1 MNIVGVNI
9 SHDTSVCLMQDGKII
24 FYLEEE
30 RLCKVKSFLITEAPA
45 KIKTLDK
52 IKNFVDKID
61 YLIISTYKREIEK
74 HKVLFNDHMLSDVGI
89 LFDVTISE
97 EIVNTIL
104 NHGILVDKIILD
116 LDSHHLHHAH
126 NAFYF
131 SGFDS
136 ASVLV
141 MDNSGAFNTKY
152 DQQINN
158 QLVRAREIESIYK
171 FDNNLHKKLFKH
183 YSTFRM
189 VSLGEDLNYSP
200 PNNEGDMISNTYS
213 VGELFQF
220 VTKFVLGLNY
230 LDTGKV
236 MGMSSYGD
244 LDKEKIEWFSKYE
257 NNFLFHCNFLRDLKL
272 SKIYLSAPFKEQSD
286 FAKKL
291 QFETKEYTIR
301 LIQKAIDFSDS
312 NNVVLSG
319 GYFQNC
325 VNNYAY
331 LKAFPK
337 INFYVDPICYDGGT
351 AIGACLYVWHHVL
364 GNPNT
369 LQKLDNLYLGPE

>member
-1 MNIVGVNI
+1 MNIVGINI

-30 RLCKVKSFLITEAPA
+30 RLCKVKSFLIHKIPA
-45 KIKTLDK
+45 QIKILDK

-61 YLIISTYKREIEK
+61 YLIISTYKRE
-74 HKVLFNDHMLSDVGI
+74 NPQSDV
-89 LFDVTISE
+89 VISE
-97 EIVNTIL
+97 DIVNTIL
-104 NHGILVDKIILD
+104 KQGIVIHKIILD
-116 LDSHHLHHAH
+116 LDNHHLHHAY

-141 MDNSGAFNTKY
+141 MDHSGSY
-152 DQQINN
+152 DTNYSQQINN
-158 QLVRAREIESIYK
+158 ELSFVNNELSFAREIESIYK

-183 YSTFRM
+183 YTTFNIKRFFHE
-189 VSLGEDLNYSP
+189 VFNYFI
-200 PNNEGDMISNTYS
+200 PNNDEDVISNAYS
-213 VGELFQF
+213 VGELFF
-220 VTKFVLGLNY
+220 SVTKFLGLHH
-230 LDTGKV
+230 LDAGKT
-236 MGMSSYGD
+236 MGMSSYGV
-244 LDKEKIEWFSKYE
+244 LDKEKIEWFCERE
-257 NNFLFHCNFLRDLKL
+257 NNVFFNCKFLKDLEFSKL
-272 SKIYLSAPFKEQSD
+272 YLSASFQEQAD

-291 QFETKEYTIR
+291 QYETKEYTIR
-301 LIQKAIDFSDS
+301 LIQKAINLS
-312 NNVVLSG
+312 NSSNVVLSG

-331 LKAFPK
+331 LKAFPNV
-337 INFYVDPICYDGGT
+337 NFYVDPICYDGGT
-351 AIGACLYVWHHVL
+351 AIGACLYVWHNIL

>member
-30 RLCKVKSFLITEAPA
+30 RLCKVKSFLITQLPA
-45 KIKTLDK
+45 QVKTLDK

-61 YLIISTYKREIEK
+61 YLIISTYKREEIQ
-74 HKVLFNDHMLSDVGI
+74 HDVS
-89 LFDVTISE
+89 ISE
-97 EIVNTIL
+97 DIVNTIL
-104 NHGILVDKIILD
+104 KQGIAIDKIILD
-116 LDSHHLHHAH
+116 LDNHHLFHAH

-131 SGFDS
+131 SGFES
-136 ASVLV
+136 ATTLI
-141 MDNSGAFNTKY
+141 MDHSGAYNSNYTEQK
-152 DQQINN
+152 NN
-158 QLVRAREIESIYK
+158 RMFFAREMESIYK
-171 FDNNLHKKLFKH
+171 FDNNLHEKLFKH
-183 YSTFRM
+183 YSKFCARVLGEELNYKFINKTDM
-189 VSLGEDLNYSP
+189 VSSCYG
-200 PNNEGDMISNTYS
+200 
-213 VGELFQF
+213 VGELFNAI
-220 VTKFVLGLNY
+220 TEGILGLNF
-230 LDTGKV
+230 LDAGKT

-244 LDKEKIEWFSKYE
+244 LDKEKIEWFFKYE
-257 NNFLFHCNFLRDLKL
+257 NNFLFDCNFLRDVEL
-272 SKIYLSAPFKEQSD
+272 SKIYLSASFKERAD

-291 QFETKEYTIR
+291 QYETKEYTIR
-301 LIQKAIDFSDS
+301 LIQKAIDLSDS

-331 LKAFPK
+331 LKAFPN

-351 AIGACLYVWHHVL
+351 AIGACLYVWHNVL

>member
-30 RLCKVKSFLITEAPA
+30 RLCKVKSLFITQIPTQ
-45 KIKTLDK
+45 IKTLYK

-61 YLIISTYKREIEK
+61 YLIISTFKREMSQ
-74 HKVLFNDHMLSDVGI
+74 HDVL
-89 LFDVTISE
+89 ISE
-97 EIVNTIL
+97 NIVNTIL
-104 NHGILVDKIILD
+104 RQGIALDKIILD
-116 LDSHHLHHAH
+116 LDNHHLHHAC

-131 SGFDS
+131 SGFES
-136 ASVLV
+136 ANVLV
-141 MDNSGAFNTKY
+141 MDHSGSYSTNYIEQK
-152 DQQINN
+152 NN
-158 QLVRAREIESIYK
+158 RMFLAREMESIYK

-183 YSTFRM
+183 YSTFCSR
-189 VSLGEDLNYSP
+189 VLGEKLNYRVV
-200 PNNEGDMISNTYS
+200 NETDIVSNCYG
-213 VGELFQF
+213 VGELFN
-220 VTKFVLGLNY
+220 VITEGVLGLNL
-230 LDTGKV
+230 LDTGKT

-244 LDKEKIEWFSKYE
+244 LDEEKIEWFCKHE
-257 NNFLFHCNFLRDLKL
+257 NNFLFDCNFLRDVELY
-272 SKIYLSAPFKEQSD
+272 KIYPSASFKEQAD
-286 FAKKL
+286 LAKKL
-291 QFETKEYTIR
+291 QYETKEYTIR
-301 LIQKAIDFSDS
+301 FIQKAMDLSDS

-331 LKAFPK
+331 LKAFPN

-351 AIGACLYVWHHVL
+351 AIGACLYVWHNVL